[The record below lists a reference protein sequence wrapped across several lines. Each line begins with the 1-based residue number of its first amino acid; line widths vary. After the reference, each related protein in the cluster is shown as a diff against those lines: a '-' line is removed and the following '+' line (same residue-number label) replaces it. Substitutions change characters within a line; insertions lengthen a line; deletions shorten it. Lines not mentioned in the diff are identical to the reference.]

1 MNTPANHI
9 YRRLSRGIATAAE
22 LRLVAGGISA
32 ATLSRTLRRMADEVI
47 KIGRGRATRYARRGG
62 EDMPV
67 YRIDEAGEVQRL
79 GQLAAVAGG
88 GYVMQQAQG
97 NVYSDGLPWWLNDMR
112 PQGYLGRAWVQQH
125 GDALDLPPRLADWQD
140 GHILRALM
148 QAGDDLSG
156 NLLLGDAMR
165 QRYQATFAQPPIPH
179 AERAAAYAALAAR
192 AASGDVPGS
201 SAAGEQPK
209 FTAYAETDAGARH
222 VIVKFSE
229 LPDSAVSER
238 WRDLLLAEHLALQT
252 LAAAG
257 IAVAQTA
264 ILDHGGQRFL
274 EVQRFDRIGA
284 RGRLGLF
291 SLTTLDA
298 AFAGQ
303 APAGWP
309 VITRRLAR
317 EQRISGEAAD
327 AAARLWAFGEL
338 TGNSDMHKGNLSFL
352 GTHRPYGIA
361 PAYNMTPM
369 AFAPKRG
376 GGLRD
381 TLPPLQPRP
390 GNVAPAIRREML
402 PLARNYLS
410 RLAAEPRFSPRFR
423 PCIAAL
429 AQHIETAARL
439 FAD

>member
-67 YRIDEAGEVQRL
+67 YRIDEAGKVQRL

-179 AERAAAYAALAAR
+179 AERAAAYAELAAR
-192 AASGDVPGS
+192 AASGDVPGA
-201 SAAGEQPK
+201 SAAGEQAK

-222 VIVKFSE
+222 VVVKFSE

-238 WRDLLLAEHLALQT
+238 WRDLLLAEHFALQT

-264 ILDHGGQRFL
+264 ILDHGG
-274 EVQRFDRIGA
+274 
-284 RGRLGLF
+284 
-291 SLTTLDA
+291 
-298 AFAGQ
+298 
-303 APAGWP
+303 
-309 VITRRLAR
+309 
-317 EQRISGEAAD
+317 
-327 AAARLWAFGEL
+327 
-338 TGNSDMHKGNLSFL
+338 
-352 GTHRPYGIA
+352 
-361 PAYNMTPM
+361 
-369 AFAPKRG
+369 
-376 GGLRD
+376 
-381 TLPPLQPRP
+381 
-390 GNVAPAIRREML
+390 
-402 PLARNYLS
+402 
-410 RLAAEPRFSPRFR
+410 
-423 PCIAAL
+423 
-429 AQHIETAARL
+429 
-439 FAD
+439 